1 MKKGEIYEGFVEKVS
16 FPNKGI
22 IYIDEKKVI
31 VKNAIPG
38 QKISFIINKK
48 RKDRA
53 EGRLLSVLQNS
64 EIERSGQRCSL
75 FPQCGGC
82 TYQTVAYEEQLKMKF
97 DQVKEL
103 LMPVIIENTNLSEKE
118 ATGLFEKIEAS
129 PYKEHYRNK
138 MEYSFGDCMKGG
150 ELTLGLHKKNSRF
163 DILTAADC
171 VLVHD
176 DMNKIVSCV
185 LEYCK
190 EKKFSYYHKISH
202 DGYLRYLLVR
212 RAEYTGEMIVA
223 IVTSSQLTHDFT
235 ELEEKLKALDLEG
248 RLTGFLHMTDDNV
261 ADVLKSENTQI
272 IYGQDYFYEKL
283 FGLKFKITPF
293 SFFQTNT
300 KGAEL
305 LYSNVREMIG
315 NIEDATVFDLYSGT
329 GTIAQVL
336 SPAAKKVIGVE
347 IVEEA
352 VEAARE
358 NARLN
363 KIENCEF
370 IAGDVLKMLDEIIE
384 KPDYLILDPPREGIN
399 PKALGKIIAY
409 NAERIVY
416 ISCKPTS
423 LANDLEAFLNG
434 GYKIEKI
441 KCVDMFPN
449 TVHVETVCLM
459 SRVKGK

>member
-1 MKKGEIYEGFVEKVS
+1 MKKGDICEGFVEKVS

-22 IYIDEKKVI
+22 VYIDDNKVI

-38 QKISFIINKK
+38 QKIRFIINKK
-48 RKDRA
+48 RKDRL
-53 EGRLLSVLQNS
+53 EGRLTEVLQQS
-64 EIERSGQRCSL
+64 EIEGNDPRCSL

-82 TYQTVAYEEQLKMKF
+82 TYQTVSYEDQLKIKF

-103 LMPVIIENTNLSEKE
+103 LTPVIIKNTNFSKSDADE
-118 ATGLFEKIEAS
+118 LFGNIEAS

-163 DILTAADC
+163 DILTASDC
-171 VLVHD
+171 VLVHED
-176 DMNKIVSCV
+176 FNKIVSCV

-202 DGYLRYLLVR
+202 EGYLRYLLVR
-212 RAEYTGEMIVA
+212 RAEYTGEIIAA

-235 ELEEKLKALDLEG
+235 ELKERLNALELEG
-248 RLTGFLHMTDDNV
+248 RIIGFLHMTDDNV

-272 IYGQDYFYEKL
+272 IYGKDHFYEKL
-283 FGLKFKITPF
+283 LGLQFKITPF

-305 LYSNVREMIG
+305 LYSNVRKMIG

-352 VEAARE
+352 VEAAKE
-358 NARLN
+358 NAGLN

-370 IAGDVLKMLDEIIE
+370 IAGDVLKVLDEITE
-384 KPDYLILDPPREGIN
+384 KPDYLVLDPPREGIN

-434 GYKIEKI
+434 GYRIERI
-441 KCVDMFPN
+441 ICVDMFPN
-449 TVHVETVCLM
+449 TVHVETVVLM
-459 SRVKGK
+459 SRVQK

>member
-1 MKKGEIYEGFVEKVS
+1 M
-16 FPNKGI
+16 
-22 IYIDEKKVI
+22 
-31 VKNAIPG
+31 
-38 QKISFIINKK
+38 
-48 RKDRA
+48 
-53 EGRLLSVLQNS
+53 
-64 EIERSGQRCSL
+64 
-75 FPQCGGC
+75 
-82 TYQTVAYEEQLKMKF
+82 T
-97 DQVKEL
+97 
-103 LMPVIIENTNLSEKE
+103 PVISENTDLSESE
-118 ATGLFEKIEAS
+118 AMELFDNIEAS
-129 PYKEHYRNK
+129 PYEKHYRNK

-163 DILTAADC
+163 DILTASDC
-171 VLVHD
+171 ILVHD

-202 DGYLRYLLVR
+202 EGYLRYLLVR
-212 RAEYTGEMIVA
+212 RAEYTGEMIAA

-235 ELEEKLKALDLEG
+235 ELKERLNALDLEG
-248 RLTGFLHMTDDNV
+248 RLIGFLHMTDDNV

-272 IYGQDYFYEKL
+272 IYGKDYFYEKL
-283 FGLKFKITPF
+283 LGLQFKITPF

-315 NIEDATVFDLYSGT
+315 NIDDATVFDLYSGT

-352 VEAARE
+352 VEAAKE

-370 IAGDVLKMLDEIIE
+370 IAGDVLKVIDEIMV

-434 GYKIEKI
+434 GYRIEKI

-449 TVHVETVCLM
+449 TVHVETVVLM
-459 SRVKGK
+459 SRVQK

>member
-22 IYIDEKKVI
+22 IYIDDKKVI

-38 QKISFIINKK
+38 QKIRFIINKK
-48 RKDRA
+48 RKDKA
-53 EGRLLSVLQNS
+53 EGRLLEVLQCS
-64 EIERSGQRCSL
+64 EIEKSEPLCSL

-82 TYQTVAYEEQLKMKF
+82 TYQTVAYEEQLKIKF
-97 DQVKEL
+97 NQVKEL
-103 LMPVIIENTNLSEKE
+103 LTPVISENTDLSESE
-118 ATGLFEKIEAS
+118 AMELFDNIEAS
-129 PYKEHYRNK
+129 PYEKHYRNK

-163 DILTAADC
+163 DILTASDC
-171 VLVHD
+171 ILVHD

-202 DGYLRYLLVR
+202 EGYLRYLLVR
-212 RAEYTGEMIVA
+212 RAEYTGEMIAA

-235 ELEEKLKALDLEG
+235 ELKERLNALDLEG
-248 RLTGFLHMTDDNV
+248 RLIGFLHMTDDNV

-272 IYGQDYFYEKL
+272 IYGKDYFYEKL
-283 FGLKFKITPF
+283 LGLQFKITPF

-315 NIEDATVFDLYSGT
+315 NIDDATVFDLYSGT

-352 VEAARE
+352 VEAAKE

-370 IAGDVLKMLDEIIE
+370 IAGDVLKVIDEIMV

-434 GYKIEKI
+434 GYRIEKI

-449 TVHVETVCLM
+449 TVHVETVVLM
-459 SRVKGK
+459 SRVQK